1 MVESG
6 IGLVRMYQD
15 ICGYLSSQNFPE
27 VSSKKSHEQQTVAA
41 QDVDRKKTVVVS
53 LWNDHATNVG
63 QELLDNADKFPIVAI
78 KSLKVGDFQV
88 VSLSTLSESIVLEGE
103 ENLFQQKLKEAI
115 WVPQLFR
122 ISVAQHEYMN
132 EKRQRITSRAVVPVD
147 FAAESRLLL
156 EEISKMKTSQ

>member
-41 QDVDRKKTVVVS
+41 QDVDRES
-53 LWNDHATNVG
+53 LA
-63 QELLDNADKFPIVAI
+63 
-78 KSLKVGDFQV
+78 
-88 VSLSTLSESIVLEGE
+88 SLSSLSFSLLCEFEGE

-115 WVPQLFR
+115 WVPHLFR

-132 EKRQRITSRAVVPVD
+132 EKRQRITARAVVPVD
-147 FAAESRLLL
+147 FAAESRL
-156 EEISKMKTSQ
+156 SKMKTSQ

>member
-27 VSSKKSHEQQTVAA
+27 SHEQQTVAA
-41 QDVDRKKTVVVS
+41 QDVDSFFITQLSITQNMSTVAQKII
-53 LWNDHATNVG
+53 LFMHY
-63 QELLDNADKFPIVAI
+63 
-78 KSLKVGDFQV
+78 
-88 VSLSTLSESIVLEGE
+88 EGE

-115 WVPQLFR
+115 WVPHLFR

-132 EKRQRITSRAVVPVD
+132 EKRQRITARAVVPVD
-147 FAAESRLLL
+147 FAAESRL
-156 EEISKMKTSQ
+156 SKMKTSQ

>member
-1 MVESG
+1 MFRRSCKSRALFFIPVFF
-6 IGLVRMYQD
+6 LPATTRMNDKYGRNCWIMLINFQLLQLN
-15 ICGYLSSQNFPE
+15 LSKLE
-27 VSSKKSHEQQTVAA
+27 TSK
-41 QDVDRKKTVVVS
+41 
-53 LWNDHATNVG
+53 
-63 QELLDNADKFPIVAI
+63 
-78 KSLKVGDFQV
+78 
-88 VSLSTLSESIVLEGE
+88 EGE

-132 EKRQRITSRAVVPVD
+132 EKRQRITARAVVPVD

>member
-1 MVESG
+1 MGSTEKKKK
-6 IGLVRMYQD
+6 M
-15 ICGYLSSQNFPE
+15 NFWH
-27 VSSKKSHEQQTVAA
+27 SKS
-41 QDVDRKKTVVVS
+41 DVLKTQFS
-53 LWNDHATNVG
+53 L
-63 QELLDNADKFPIVAI
+63 Q
-78 KSLKVGDFQV
+78 
-88 VSLSTLSESIVLEGE
+88 EGE